1 MRNKQRQAITD
12 WIAQNKG
19 ELAITLTFLPNITE
33 ARARKTL
40 RRWWNEVDRNC
51 YGNAVKRQAKRVK
64 RACVLET
71 GRSGTN
77 YHYHISASRPKDR
90 NISLKKYIQ
99 MLELHWKRLSSAGFV
114 NDFQSIYNNY
124 GWADYITKEITA
136 TNTDALDLSTSK
148 FDVIDV

>member
-40 RRWWNEVDRNC
+40 RRWWNEVDRNF
-51 YGNAVKRQAKRVK
+51 YGNAVKRQAKRTK
-64 RACVLET
+64 RVCLLET
-71 GRSGTN
+71 GKSGTN
-77 YHYHISASRPKDR
+77 YHYHISTNRPKDR
-90 NISLKKYIQ
+90 NISLADFRK
-99 MLELHWKRLSSAGFV
+99 MLELRWERLSSAGFV
-114 NDFQSIYNNY
+114 NDLQPVYYNY

-136 TNTDALDLSTSK
+136 TNTDALDLSTTNI
-148 FDVIDV
+148 VAIEV

>member
-40 RRWWNEVDRNC
+40 RRWWNEVDRQF
-51 YGNAVKRQAKRVK
+51 YGNAVKKQAKRTK
-64 RACVLET
+64 RACILET

-90 NISLKKYIQ
+90 NISLKKYMQ
-99 MLELHWKRLSSAGFV
+99 MLELLWKRLSSAGYV
-114 NDFQSIYNNY
+114 NEFEPNTNNIA
-124 GWADYITKEITA
+124 WATYTTKEITA
-136 TNTDALDLSTSK
+136 TNTDALDLSASN
-148 FDVIDV
+148 FEFVAI